1 MTEFGYNIEISALVT
16 SAIKVVLII
25 VVAFALIWIL
35 KRVIHRI
42 ITARMPR
49 IREES
54 TEQLASRADT
64 LSKVVNQ
71 VISFIIW
78 IVAVMMI
85 LSALGVNI
93 APILA
98 AVGLA
103 GLAVG
108 FAAQNIIRDYLHGF
122 FIVMEDWFRVGEV
135 ATVAGIGGVVDN
147 MSLRRTVLRDVSG
160 TMHVIPNSKI
170 ELASNMTRDWARI
183 NLNIAV
189 AYKENLDHVIGVIN
203 DVCRK
208 LKEDNTWGS
217 DLISTPE
224 VVRVDNL
231 GDSGIEIKILGDT
244 KPMQQ
249 FALTGEL
256 RKRLKDRFDQENIEI
271 PWPHSKVFFG
281 STPTGV
287 DVPA

>member
-35 KRVIHRI
+35 KRIIHRI

-64 LSKVVNQ
+64 LSKVVTQ

-78 IVAVMMI
+78 IVAAMMI

-103 GLAVG
+103 GLAIG
-108 FAAQNIIRDYLHGF
+108 FAAQNIIRDYFHGF
-122 FIVMEDWFRVGEV
+122 FIIMEDWFRIGEV
-135 ATVAGIGGVVDN
+135 AAFAGVSGVIDS

-170 ELASNMTRDWARI
+170 EIASNMARDWARI

-189 AYKENLDHVIGVIN
+189 AYKENLDRVIEVIN

-208 LKEDNTWGS
+208 LKEDNAWGS

-244 KPMQQ
+244 KPMRQ

-256 RKRLKDRFDQENIEI
+256 RKRLKDRFDQENIEM
-271 PWPHSKVFFG
+271 PWPHSKVYFG
-281 STPTGV
+281 NTPTGV
-287 DVPA
+287 EVQA

>member
-35 KRVIHRI
+35 KRIIHRI

-71 VISFIIW
+71 VFSFIIW
-78 IVAVMMI
+78 IVAAMMI

-103 GLAVG
+103 GLAIG
-108 FAAQNIIRDYLHGF
+108 FAAQNIIRDYFHGF
-122 FIVMEDWFRVGEV
+122 FIIMEDWFRIGEV
-135 ATVAGIGGVVDN
+135 AAFAGVSGVIDS

-170 ELASNMTRDWARI
+170 EIASNMARDWARI

-189 AYKENLDHVIGVIN
+189 AYKENLDRVIEVIN

-208 LKEDNTWGS
+208 LKEDNAWGS

-244 KPMQQ
+244 KPMRQ

-256 RKRLKDRFDQENIEI
+256 RKRLKDRFDQENIEM
-271 PWPHSKVFFG
+271 PWPHSKVYFG
-281 STPTGV
+281 NTPTGV
-287 DVPA
+287 EVQA